1 MMGRLG
7 KTEKDLIKSSIRV
20 TDFNGKTSSLR
31 GVVLLSI
38 EVGFVN
44 RPTLFVVVPSKAG
57 FNLLLGR
64 DWIHGMGA
72 IPSTFHQKLI
82 FWNED
87 GGVEEVLADNSTCY
101 YDEMHVEFRMY
112 NPGVKPLTVDTNA
125 FNPENIEMC
134 KIDMNDRE
142 GCTDS
147 VPYDCIYD
155 DGPLGFEKNNNT
167 DTVKKVE
174 VQDPLEEVDIGNGDY
189 PRPTYVSKMLPDDF
203 KKELV
208 EILKEYCDCF
218 AWDYAEMP
226 GLSCELVEHQLPL
239 KANVKHNI
247 KEEIERLLKAK
258 FIRTAMYVNW
268 ISNIV
273 PVMKNNE
280 KLRVCI
286 DFRDLNSATPKDE
299 YPMPIVDMLIDSTT
313 GHEMLNFMDGYSG
326 YNQIYIVEEDVSKTA
341 FRCPGALETFEWVVM
356 PFGLKNVGATYQR
369 AMNKIFHDFIE
380 NFMEI
385 YVDDVVVKS
394 NVKKEHLENL
404 KMNPLKC
411 AFGKKGIEIDKNK
424 AKAIL
429 EAPPPANKKQLQ
441 AFLGKVNYLRRFIS
455 KLSGKTKIFAPLI
468 KLKKEEEHGAPLKL
482 YVLASEVTIGGMLAQ
497 EDENGNERVIYYLS
511 RVLND
516 VESRYS
522 PIEKLC
528 LALYF
533 SYLKLKYYLIP
544 RNVYVISKFDVLK
557 YMLSSPI
564 LHGRLGKWMLAL
576 TEFSLHFIPAR
587 AVKGQVLADFL
598 VDHPCIDIDENL
610 LSFVSLVPWK
620 LYFDGSCHKGGVG
633 IGILIISP
641 SGEPSKFLFELNY
654 SCSNNETEYEALIMG
669 LELLLEREVKNV
681 KIFGDS
687 QHVVRQVSLE
697 YRCVSENLRKYFNVT
712 TELLS
717 KFDSVIVR
725 HVPREL
731 NQEANELA
739 QIASRYKIKP
749 STLEKLVRI
758 KDIFMP
764 LREREVLSLEKLD
777 PEDWRVPIVE
787 YLKNPSLSVDRKL
800 KYRAQSYVLISNTCL
815 GEKEAYLTLAKVHE
829 GICGAH
835 QSREKMKW
843 VINRRRLYWPTIQR
857 DCINYARSSSELHV
871 IIKPWPFRGWALD
884 LIGQIHLPT
893 SKGHKF
899 ILVGVDYFSKWVEAI
914 PLREEHIVHRFGIP
928 QSITTDQGTMFIG
941 KKVMEY
947 AKSRDIKMLSSTP
960 YYAQANGQAAKKL
973 APNSQSS
980 FWAYQNSP
988 RGSTRTTP
996 YKLVYGHDAVLP
1008 IDINLQSI
1016 RVARQ
1021 DEIPVVDYWD
1031 SLHDELNELDD
1042 ERLRALER
1050 VIRQKEIMSKSYNR
1064 RVKAKTFAV
1073 GDLVWKTILPIERKS
1088 KTYGKW
1094 SPTWEGPYVVDKV
1107 YPGNAYK
1114 IIEIG
1119 SRRRISSINGK
1130 YLKVY
1135 RPDIHEINIP
1145 HA

>member
-1 MMGRLG
+1 
-7 KTEKDLIKSSIRV
+7 
-20 TDFNGKTSSLR
+20 
-31 GVVLLSI
+31 
-38 EVGFVN
+38 
-44 RPTLFVVVPSKAG
+44 
-57 FNLLLGR
+57 
-64 DWIHGMGA
+64 
-72 IPSTFHQKLI
+72 
-82 FWNED
+82 
-87 GGVEEVLADNSTCY
+87 
-101 YDEMHVEFRMY
+101 
-112 NPGVKPLTVDTNA
+112 
-125 FNPENIEMC
+125 
-134 KIDMNDRE
+134 
-142 GCTDS
+142 
-147 VPYDCIYD
+147 
-155 DGPLGFEKNNNT
+155 
-167 DTVKKVE
+167 
-174 VQDPLEEVDIGNGDY
+174 
-189 PRPTYVSKMLPDDF
+189 MLYDDF
-203 KKELV
+203 KKEMM

-226 GLSCELVEHQLPL
+226 GLSRELVEHQLPL
-239 KANVKHNI
+239 KANVKPVKQPPRRFAPEVVQKI

-258 FIRTAMYVNW
+258 FIRTARYVNW

-273 PVMKNNE
+273 PVMKKNG

-299 YPMPIVDMLIDSTT
+299 YPMPIADMLIDSTA
-313 GHEMLNFMDGYSG
+313 GHEILSFMDGYSG
-326 YNQIYIVEEDVSKTA
+326 YNQIYIAEEDVSKTA
-341 FRCPGALETFEWVVM
+341 FRCPGALGTFEWVVM
-356 PFGLKNVGATYQR
+356 PFG
-369 AMNKIFHDFIE
+369 AMNKIFHDFIG

-394 NVKKEHLENL
+394 NAKKEHLENLKKAFERMRKHKL

-411 AFGKKGIEIDKNK
+411 AFGVSAGNFLGFLVQKKGIEIDKNK

-441 AFLGKVNYLRRFIS
+441 AFLGNVNYLKRFIFN
-455 KLSGKTKIFAPLI
+455 LSGKTKHQEAFDNI
-468 KLKKEEEHGAPLKL
+468 KQYLTNPPIMIPPRHGAPLKL
-482 YVLASEVTIGGMLAQ
+482 YVSASEVTIGGMLAQ

-533 SYLKLKYYLIP
+533 SCLKLKYYLIP

-557 YMLSSPI
+557 YI
-564 LHGRLGKWMLAL
+564 
-576 TEFSLHFIPAR
+576 FI
-587 AVKGQVLADFL
+587 G
-598 VDHPCIDIDENL
+598 
-610 LSFVSLVPWK
+610 LVPWK
-620 LYFDGSCHKGGVG
+620 LYFDGSRHKGGVG

-654 SCSNNETEYEALIMG
+654 SCSNNEAEYEALIMG
-669 LELLLEREVKNV
+669 LELLLERGVKNV
-681 KIFGDS
+681 KIFRDS
-687 QHVVRQVSLE
+687 QLVVRQVSLE
-697 YRCVSENLRKYFNVT
+697 YRCVSENLRKYFNVA
-712 TELLS
+712 TELL
-717 KFDSVIVR
+717 K
-725 HVPREL
+725 
-731 NQEANELA
+731 
-739 QIASRYKIKP
+739 
-749 STLEKLVRI
+749 
-758 KDIFMP
+758 
-764 LREREVLSLEKLD
+764 REVLSLEKLD

-800 KYRAQSYVLISNTCL
+800 KYRAQSYVLISNVLFKKSVDGNLLTCL
-815 GEKEAYLTLAKVHE
+815 GKKEAYLALAKVYE
-829 GICGAH
+829 GICGTH
-835 QSREKMKW
+835 QSGKKMKW

-857 DCINYARSSSELHV
+857 DSSELHV

-884 LIGQIHLPT
+884 LIGQIHPPS

-914 PLREEHIVHRFGIP
+914 PLREVTHNEIIDFIEEHIVHRFGIP
-928 QSITTDQGTMFIG
+928 QSITTNQGTMFIG

-960 YYAQANGQAAKKL
+960 YYAQANGQVEAANKILIALIKKYIGRQPRNWHQTL
-973 APNSQSS
+973 SQVL
-980 FWAYQNSP
+980 WAYRNSP

-1031 SLHDELNELDD
+1031 SLYDELNELDD

-1088 KTYGKW
+1088 KIYGKW
-1094 SPTWEGPYVVDKV
+1094 SPTWEGPYVVEKV

-1119 SRRRISSINGK
+1119 SGRRIPSINGK

-1135 RPDIHEINIP
+1135 RPGIHEINIP
-1145 HA
+1145 QV